1 MSTVDRRS
9 FFRLSS
15 GAAVTTAA
23 FAVSLGPVPA
33 WADGRGDE
41 GPDDPHPSA
50 RQFRAMWISLVE
62 NIDWPSEPG
71 LDAEAQQEEFE
82 TWMDLARELGLNAVI
97 SQVRPTAD
105 AIWPSPHEPWSQYLT
120 GQQGLDPG
128 YDPLAF
134 QVEAAHARNLE
145 YHAWFNPYRVAMTD
159 DPSTL
164 VEDHP
169 ARVHPEWVFAYG
181 GQLYYDP
188 GIPEV
193 RAFVQDAM
201 LDAVVRYD
209 VDGAHFDDYFY
220 PYPVEGEEIPDEE
233 TFAEHSD
240 GSESIEDWRREN
252 VNLLVKEMHERIHEQ
267 KPWVRFGI
275 SPFGIWRNSSSDP
288 DGSDTSGS
296 ESYDMISADSLTW
309 VREGW
314 VDYINPQVYWEFGN
328 EAADYET
335 LAKWWA
341 GAVEGT
347 GVALYIGEAAYK
359 ATDGTFPDPAELGD
373 HLDLTTQLE
382 QVDGNVYFSA
392 VSLRDDTTGFVED
405 LVERH
410 YEHPALVPVIDS
422 IPGQAPEEPT
432 LISVQRTGTGVLLR
446 WTGRGT
452 DATSYA
458 IWRLPSEQ
466 AREKDL
472 ADRRNLV
479 ATMRDDGPGLQ
490 EFVHDGAD
498 GSGWYVVTAYDRT
511 WRQSDPSDAQEARG

>member
-1 MSTVDRRS
+1 
-9 FFRLSS
+9 
-15 GAAVTTAA
+15 
-23 FAVSLGPVPA
+23 
-33 WADGRGDE
+33 
-41 GPDDPHPSA
+41 
-50 RQFRAMWISLVE
+50 
-62 NIDWPSEPG
+62 
-71 LDAEAQQEEFE
+71 
-82 TWMDLARELGLNAVI
+82 
-97 SQVRPTAD
+97 
-105 AIWPSPHEPWSQYLT
+105 
-120 GQQGLDPG
+120 
-128 YDPLAF
+128 
-134 QVEAAHARNLE
+134 
-145 YHAWFNPYRVAMTD
+145 
-159 DPSTL
+159 
-164 VEDHP
+164 
-169 ARVHPEWVFAYG
+169 
-181 GQLYYDP
+181 
-188 GIPEV
+188 
-193 RAFVQDAM
+193 
-201 LDAVVRYD
+201 
-209 VDGAHFDDYFY
+209 
-220 PYPVEGEEIPDEE
+220 
-233 TFAEHSD
+233 
-240 GSESIEDWRREN
+240 
-252 VNLLVKEMHERIHEQ
+252 MHERIHEQ

-458 IWRLPSEQ
+458 IWRLESEQ

-498 GSGWYVVTAYDRT
+498 GAGRTVVTAYDRT
-511 WRQSDPSDAQEARG
+511 WRQTDPSDAQEARGCPSAARRSGGRMSDRRPAGHRPADRPTASSDVARLQHAEQVRAQRGGIDTRHRRGHVELPERSGQLLLGGRKSVADGNEGNAGER